1 MQHTDVHKIELSQRK
16 IIEAIEHELSLKDE
30 FYEPQSMFHSVWFF
44 PECGMFMYADCLV
57 RHEVIRPLIENKTLV
72 FKGVEKHQGELMPRY
87 VLNPSPPL
95 PLKGSLVA
103 LNKGWGTYGNAPSHY
118 LRA

>member
-1 MQHTDVHKIELSQRK
+1 MNIEKQQK
-16 IIEAIEHELSLKDE
+16 AIIEAIEHELSLAND
-30 FYEPQSMFHSVWFF
+30 FYTPQGMFHSVWFL
-44 PECGMFMYADCLV
+44 PDAGEFMYADTLIK
-57 RHEVIRPLIENKTLV
+57 HEVIKPLIEAKKLV
-72 FKGVEKHQGELMPRY
+72 YKGIEIHQGELMPRY

-103 LNKGWGTYGNAPSHY
+103 LNKGGGTYGNAPSHY